1 MNTASRGSGLADTHM
16 RVDTE
21 ALRRE
26 HPIAE
31 LVASYGIALRRVGAA
46 LVGRCPFHQ
55 DRGRPNLHVYRSGH
69 WICYRCD
76 QRGDVI
82 GFVQQIE
89 NLTFREAAARLDGPL
104 TGFPR
109 PRRRGPAPP
118 LPAPT
123 SQPEFVWRR
132 EEYRVLAAA
141 TDLYANRLLSD
152 EVALGYMGDRGFS
165 RELLERYRVG
175 YANGGELIPYLRWR
189 RLPLGAA
196 VRIGLITDHGREFL
210 AGRIVFPEVRDDQP
224 VWLIGRA
231 IPTPD
236 GYPIVPGPTYLGLPR
251 GKPLLGWD
259 QAIGDSRGVC
269 VLEGPMDLM
278 ALRKWGVPG
287 LALCGAAASPA
298 TLELLRR
305 WERLYAVLDNDKAGQ
320 EGTARMVETLGS
332 RVIPIALPHNV
343 NDPAELAP
351 LPDGEAVFCAAI
363 RKAVARSVMSQ
374 APNSSMSNARPA
386 IAAA

>member
-1 MNTASRGSGLADTHM
+1 M
-16 RVDTE
+16 
-21 ALRRE
+21 
-26 HPIAE
+26 
-31 LVASYGIALRRVGAA
+31 
-46 LVGRCPFHQ
+46 
-55 DRGRPNLHVYRSGH
+55 
-69 WICYRCD
+69 
-76 QRGDVI
+76 
-82 GFVQQIE
+82 
-89 NLTFREAAARLDGPL
+89 
-104 TGFPR
+104 
-109 PRRRGPAPP
+109 
-118 LPAPT
+118 
-123 SQPEFVWRR
+123 
-132 EEYRVLAAA
+132 
-141 TDLYANRLLSD
+141 
-152 EVALGYMGDRGFS
+152 
-165 RELLERYRVG
+165 
-175 YANGGELIPYLRWR
+175 
-189 RLPLGAA
+189 
-196 VRIGLITDHGREFL
+196 
-210 AGRIVFPEVRDDQP
+210 FPEVRDGQP

-251 GKPLLGWD
+251 CKPLLGWD
-259 QAIGDSRGVC
+259 QAIRDSRGVC

-332 RVIPIALPHNV
+332 RVIPVVLPHNV

-374 APNSSMSNARPA
+374 APNSSMTNARPA

>member
-1 MNTASRGSGLADTHM
+1 MTTASRGSGLADTHM
-16 RVDTE
+16 RVDTD

-55 DRGRPNLHVYRSGH
+55 DRGRPNLHVYGSGH

-104 TGFPR
+104 TGSPR
-109 PRRRGPAPP
+109 PPRRGPAPP

-123 SQPEFVWRR
+123 SQPKFVWRR

-152 EVALGYMGDRGFS
+152 EVALGYMAGRGFS

-210 AGRIVFPEVRDDQP
+210 ASG
-224 VWLIGRA
+224 L
-231 IPTPD
+231 
-236 GYPIVPGPTYLGLPR
+236 GPSNPR
-251 GKPLLGWD
+251 L
-259 QAIGDSRGVC
+259 ARRVC
-269 VLEGPMDLM
+269 VGRTHGFDGVAQVGRSWPCAMRRGRESSDSGVTTALGASVCSVGQRQGGP
-278 ALRKWGVPG
+278 GG
-287 LALCGAAASPA
+287 
-298 TLELLRR
+298 
-305 WERLYAVLDNDKAGQ
+305 
-320 EGTARMVETLGS
+320 
-332 RVIPIALPHNV
+332 H
-343 NDPAELAP
+343 
-351 LPDGEAVFCAAI
+351 
-363 RKAVARSVMSQ
+363 
-374 APNSSMSNARPA
+374 RPYG
-386 IAAA
+386 